1 MRYSDVS
8 HWLATS
14 GDLSPRPALV
24 GDHDVDVVI
33 VGAGF
38 TGLWTAW
45 YLQQREPTLRIAIC
59 EAQIAGYGASG
70 RNGAWCS
77 AGIGMTA
84 AGLARRYDAAT
95 ARDVI
100 HAMRATVDE
109 IGRVCH
115 NAGIDAEFHKGGML
129 RVARGDH
136 EVTALRAGMAE
147 YRRLGLDRDLIQ
159 LSAADLDARV
169 RVAGARGALFDPHCA
184 TLHPGHLV
192 RGLATAVEQRG
203 ATLWER
209 TPIVRIDPADHAAM
223 DASGDRP
230 IVHSRRGRLRA
241 GAVVVAT
248 EAWTSRLPGHRR
260 AVLPLYSLIVL
271 TEPLTAEQWA
281 TIGWDGGE
289 CLSSHRLTVD
299 YLSRTSDG
307 RILFGGRGAPYHFG
321 SRIAPRYDRHA
332 ATHALLRR
340 MLTQWFPTLSTPRI
354 AAEWGGPLAMPR
366 DWLPNFRYDPRTGLA
381 GAWGFTGQG
390 VAASNLAG
398 RTLAD
403 LLTQRSSPLTRL
415 PMAGHRSRRWEP
427 EPLRWLGARYI
438 QRTLARIDDRAERT
452 GRPPSGRSLAERLM
466 RH

>member
-115 NAGIDAEFHKGGML
+115 DAGIDAEFHKGGML

-169 RVAGARGALFDPHCA
+169 RAAAPCSTRTAPRCIRVIWSVVWPPRSNSVA
-184 TLHPGHLV
+184 
-192 RGLATAVEQRG
+192 QRCG
-203 ATLWER
+203 
-209 TPIVRIDPADHAAM
+209 
-223 DASGDRP
+223 SGPRSSGSTRP
-230 IVHSRRGRLRA
+230 IMPPWTRPATGRSCTAGGGGCAPGPWSWPPRPGPRA
-241 GAVVVAT
+241 C
-248 EAWTSRLPGHRR
+248 RD
-260 AVLPLYSLIVL
+260 
-271 TEPLTAEQWA
+271 TAELCCRC
-281 TIGWDGGE
+281 T
-289 CLSSHRLTVD
+289 
-299 YLSRTSDG
+299 
-307 RILFGGRGAPYHFG
+307 
-321 SRIAPRYDRHA
+321 
-332 ATHALLRR
+332 
-340 MLTQWFPTLSTPRI
+340 
-354 AAEWGGPLAMPR
+354 
-366 DWLPNFRYDPRTGLA
+366 
-381 GAWGFTGQG
+381 
-390 VAASNLAG
+390 
-398 RTLAD
+398 
-403 LLTQRSSPLTRL
+403 RSSC
-415 PMAGHRSRRWEP
+415 
-427 EPLRWLGARYI
+427 
-438 QRTLARIDDRAERT
+438 
-452 GRPPSGRSLAERLM
+452 
-466 RH
+466 